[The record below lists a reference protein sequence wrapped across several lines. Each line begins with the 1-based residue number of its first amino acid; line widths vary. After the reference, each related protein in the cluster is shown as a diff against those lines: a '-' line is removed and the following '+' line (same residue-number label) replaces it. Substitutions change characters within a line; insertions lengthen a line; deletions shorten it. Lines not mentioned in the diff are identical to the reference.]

1 MFCASASTY
10 ATLGTTAQYNM
21 RSALWPGDW
30 SAVGG
35 AASDIATAAAQ
46 SSSAMSQCRQPSAD
60 IIQPGREPYAD
71 MLSVHGSATGGA
83 QTTAEFG
90 DLASMFTG
98 FIE

>member
-1 MFCASASTY
+1 MSASTY
-10 ATLGTTAQYNM
+10 ATLGVSAQYNM

-30 SAVGG
+30 NAVGG
-35 AASDIATAAAQ
+35 SSDIATAAAQ
-46 SSSAMSQCRQPSAD
+46 SSSVMSQCRQPSSD

-71 MLSVHGSATGGA
+71 ILSVHGAGAGGT
-83 QTTAEFG
+83 QSTAEFG